1 MALPKLNLRDLFW
14 LVVVVA
20 MGMGWWTERSNL
32 MASLATASTD
42 VVEVVEAITSK
53 TKEPILSIRVV
64 KDGELEVMTGQVR
77 GPLDGSG
84 SIFLLQKRKEK
95 WHISEAGDWVS

>member
-1 MALPKLNLRDLFW
+1 MTLPKLNLRDLFW

-32 MASLATASTD
+32 KANLATASTD
-42 VVEVVEAITSK
+42 IVEVVAAITSK
-53 TKEPILSIRVV
+53 TKDAILNIRVV
-64 KDGELEVMTGQVR
+64 KEGELVVMTGQVR

-84 SIFLLQKRKEK
+84 SIFLLQKRNGK
-95 WHISEAGDWVS
+95 WHITEAGDWVS